1 MTDAPTLERAYR
13 VRLSPKPAQA
23 RVLSRLFGARR
34 WVWNW
39 ALREKDAA
47 WRADGTKLSGIDLS
61 RRYTALRQAPET
73 AWLATLPREPFNQ
86 TLRDFDT
93 AWRNFFGG
101 RAKRPRRRKFGTVQ
115 SARFTLDQ
123 RRTGLVVI
131 DDRHGSVQL
140 DGIGR
145 VRFRVTAPMPG
156 RLRSVTVS
164 RDGAGRWFACFTA
177 DGVPTLAGA
186 PATVPS
192 IGVDLGLKDTAA
204 LSTGEIIVAPK
215 HLSHHQKRL
224 RRYQRHSVR
233 QRDAAAR
240 RQGLDPARPFPKGTR
255 VEVSNRM
262 RRTKAAIGR
271 LNTRI
276 ADARRDHHHQ
286 LTARLVA
293 GAQVICIEDLA
304 VKAMARSMGR
314 RAFRRSVGDA
324 GLGEIRRQL
333 AYKAAWRGRVVSIV
347 GRFYP
352 SSKTC
357 GACGQVHAGL
367 RLKDRRWVC
376 PACGANHHRDLNAA
390 KNIEREGLRLL
401 AAVSGR
407 PERTRRSRGSDARG
421 EHACAIGVSSP
432 AGQPSSWNRELDY
445 RAATPRPTRQRRDGP
460 PPRVEG

>member
-1 MTDAPTLERAYR
+1 MTDVPTLDRAYR

-86 TLRDFDT
+86 TLRDFDR

-123 RRTGLVVI
+123 RRLGLVTLQGK
-131 DDRHGSVQL
+131 RGSVQL

-177 DGVPTLAGA
+177 DGVPIPTTFTATL
-186 PATVPS
+186 PS
-192 IGVDLGLKDTAA
+192 IGVDLGVKDTAA
-204 LSTGEIIVAPK
+204 LSTGAIIAAPK

-224 RRYQRHSVR
+224 RRYQRHYVR
-233 QRDAAAR
+233 QRDAAAA
-240 RQGLDPARPFPKGTR
+240 RQGLDPARPFPKGASLA
-255 VEVSNRM
+255 VSNRL
-262 RRTKAAIGR
+262 RRTQRAIGR
-271 LNTRI
+271 LHAKI
-276 ADARRDHHHQ
+276 ADGRRDHHHQ

-304 VKAMARSMGR
+304 VKAMARGMGR
-314 RAFRRSVGDA
+314 RAFRHSVADA

-347 GRFYP
+347 DRFYP

-367 RLKDRRWVC
+367 QLKDRRWVC

-401 AAVSGR
+401 AEVSGR
-407 PERTRRSRGSDARG
+407 PERTRRSRGADARG
-421 EHACAIGVSSP
+421 EHACAVGGSSP
-432 AGQPSSWNRELDY
+432 AGQPSSWNRELNY
-445 RAATPRPTRQRRDGP
+445 RAASPRPTRQRRDGP
-460 PPRVEG
+460 PPRGEG